1 MGKGGDTILN
11 DTIMT
16 LYSLEQE
23 VGHIAKNSH
32 DQGREYLN
40 DLEIIHLLKMTKH
53 VVMKI
58 KKQLMENTQ

>member
-1 MGKGGDTILN
+1 
-11 DTIMT
+11 MT

-23 VGHIAKNSH
+23 VGHVAKNSH

-40 DLEIIHLLKMTKH
+40 DPEIEYLLKITKH

-58 KKQLMENTQ
+58 KNQVMERVE

>member
-1 MGKGGDTILN
+1 
-11 DTIMT
+11 MT

-23 VGHIAKNSH
+23 VGHVAKNSH

-40 DLEIIHLLKMTKH
+40 DLEIKYLLKMTKH

-58 KKQLMENTQ
+58 KNQVMERIE

>member
-1 MGKGGDTILN
+1 LN

-23 VGHIAKNSH
+23 VGYVAKNSH

>member
-1 MGKGGDTILN
+1 
-11 DTIMT
+11 MT

-53 VVMKI
+53 VIMKI

>member
-1 MGKGGDTILN
+1 MN

-23 VGHIAKNSH
+23 VGHVAKNSH

-40 DLEIIHLLKMTKH
+40 DLEIKYLLKMTKH

-58 KKQLMENTQ
+58 MNQVMERIE

>member
-1 MGKGGDTILN
+1 MR
-11 DTIMT
+11 

-32 DQGREYLN
+32 DQGREHLN
-40 DLEIIHLLKMTKH
+40 DLEIEYLLKMTKH

-58 KKQLMENTQ
+58 KNQVMGSAQ

>member
-1 MGKGGDTILN
+1 
-11 DTIMT
+11 MT

-23 VGHIAKNSH
+23 VGYVAKNSH

>member
-1 MGKGGDTILN
+1 MGKWRDTVLN

-23 VGHIAKNSH
+23 IGYVAKNSH
-32 DQGREYLN
+32 DQGREHLN
-40 DLEIIHLLKMTKH
+40 DLEIEYLLKMTKH

-58 KKQLMENTQ
+58 KNQVMEKVQ

>member
-1 MGKGGDTILN
+1 MR
-11 DTIMT
+11 

-32 DQGREYLN
+32 DQGREHLN
-40 DLEIIHLLKMTKH
+40 DLEIEYLLKMTKH

-58 KKQLMENTQ
+58 KNQVMESVQ

>member
-1 MGKGGDTILN
+1 MGKRRDTILN

-23 VGHIAKNSH
+23 AGYVAKNFH
-32 DQGREYLN
+32 DQGRKHLN
-40 DLEIIHLLKMTKH
+40 YLEIEYLLKMTKH

-58 KKQLMENTQ
+58 KNQVMGSAQ